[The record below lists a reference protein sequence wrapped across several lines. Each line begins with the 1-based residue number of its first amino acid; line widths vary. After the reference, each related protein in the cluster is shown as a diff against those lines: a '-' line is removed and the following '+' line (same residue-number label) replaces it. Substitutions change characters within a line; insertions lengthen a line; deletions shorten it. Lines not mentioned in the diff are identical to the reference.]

1 MKKMTIYS
9 QNNYVEIDSE
19 DIKNIVESFEGVG
32 QVNNISNSTG
42 DDVMGFDIIL
52 SSDYVEE
59 LLRNQM
65 QDIDYSSDDEGEA
78 ILFEQAEYIS
88 DALVDNIREFI
99 ETRYNIDDFH
109 GAYDIYNA
117 SLEEGIGLT
126 LTLSFGRVHH
136 GRLYK
141 IASSINDRSTELR

>member
-1 MKKMTIYS
+1 MEKMTIYS
-9 QNNYVEIDSE
+9 QNNYIEIDSQ
-19 DIKNIVESFEGVG
+19 DIKNIIESFEGVG

-42 DDVMGFDIIL
+42 EDVMGFDITL
-52 SSDYVEE
+52 SNNYVEE

-65 QDIDYSSDDEGEA
+65 EDMDYTLDDEGEA

-88 DALVDNIREFI
+88 DALIDNIREFI
-99 ETRYNIDDFH
+99 EARYNIDDFH
-109 GAYDIYNA
+109 GAYDVYKT

-126 LTLSFGRVHH
+126 LTLSFGGVQH

-141 IASSINDRSTELR
+141 IASSINDNSPELR